1 MANIAADHVNKAAAF
16 YRDLLDLSLVMDL
29 GWIATFAASG
39 LSSPQISIAVEG
51 GSGTPVPDV
60 SIEVD
65 DVDKTYARATRTV
78 FEIPYDITTEPWGM
92 RRFHVRD
99 PLHMAH
105 RQWWRNSR
113 GFTRYR
119 RAARGVAHVPAPQ
132 PVQHADVSAAQR
144 RAVHAPATK
153 AMIARS
159 PVTARAAG
167 NTAVVA
173 VPLLCSMSC
182 KRPCGV
188 SFATRVYRTRRK

>member
-1 MANIAADHVNKAAAF
+1 
-16 YRDLLDLSLVMDL
+16 MDL

-99 PLHMAH
+99 PFGKLINILSHTGTAG
-105 RQWWRNSR
+105 R
-113 GFTRYR
+113 
-119 RAARGVAHVPAPQ
+119 
-132 PVQHADVSAAQR
+132 
-144 RAVHAPATK
+144 
-153 AMIARS
+153 
-159 PVTARAAG
+159 VTEG
-167 NTAVVA
+167 
-173 VPLLCSMSC
+173 
-182 KRPCGV
+182 
-188 SFATRVYRTRRK
+188 